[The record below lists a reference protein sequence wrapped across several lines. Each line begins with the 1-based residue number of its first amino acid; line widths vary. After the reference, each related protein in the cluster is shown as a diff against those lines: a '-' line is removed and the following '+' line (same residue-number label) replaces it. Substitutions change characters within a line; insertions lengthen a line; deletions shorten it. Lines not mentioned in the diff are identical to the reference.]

1 MRLGKVQVL
10 LLSPLLPLLLLLH
23 DVLAAVLAQT
33 TRAMGKAT
41 FSRLDA
47 FARGQICGMRAA
59 GTARRSIRKTVK
71 KTDGT
76 SPTLRA
82 VDGVLAMKKADP
94 EWRGEPSR
102 AGGRPRA
109 LTKAQTKELLNLVF
123 AERGKAKVT
132 ASYCRKRLPFLR
144 EVSADT
150 VRRELYHAGLA
161 WLRRRRKTSV
171 PGDWR
176 KKREAYCR
184 WLLKLTAEEARRFA
198 YTDGTT
204 FYLARGPGEGEQKQR
219 AALGPCVWRMAS
231 GKDGLWD
238 ENIGPSLCDFA
249 DRSALCRRTPS

>member
-41 FSRLDA
+41 FSLDA

-109 LTKAQTKELLNLVF
+109 LTKAQTKGLLNFVF

-132 ASYCRKRLPFLR
+132 VSYCRKRLPFLR
-144 EVSADT
+144 GV
-150 VRRELYHAGLA
+150 
-161 WLRRRRKTSV
+161 
-171 PGDWR
+171 
-176 KKREAYCR
+176 
-184 WLLKLTAEEARRFA
+184 
-198 YTDGTT
+198 
-204 FYLARGPGEGEQKQR
+204 
-219 AALGPCVWRMAS
+219 
-231 GKDGLWD
+231 
-238 ENIGPSLCDFA
+238 
-249 DRSALCRRTPS
+249 SALCRRTPS

>member
-1 MRLGKVQVL
+1 M
-10 LLSPLLPLLLLLH
+10 LH

-33 TRAMGKAT
+33 TGAMGKAT

-59 GTARRSIRKTVK
+59 GTARRSTRKTVK

-82 VDGVLAMKKADP
+82 VDGVLAMKKA
-94 EWRGEPSR
+94 
-102 AGGRPRA
+102 
-109 LTKAQTKELLNLVF
+109 
-123 AERGKAKVT
+123 KVT
-132 ASYCRKRLPFLR
+132 VSYCRKRLPFLR